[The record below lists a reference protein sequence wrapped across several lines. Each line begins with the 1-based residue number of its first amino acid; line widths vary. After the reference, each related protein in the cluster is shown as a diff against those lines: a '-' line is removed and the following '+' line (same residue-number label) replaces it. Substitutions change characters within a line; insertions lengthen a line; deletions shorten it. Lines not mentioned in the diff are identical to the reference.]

1 MHTEKTTCCKT
12 KPVAALKRTPSKRN
26 GFLSFL
32 STALIIVLPKCPFCI
47 AAYSGALFMFYE
59 VDAAALAPVY
69 VHLKP
74 LLGMLVT
81 ATIAMNYKG
90 RKSRIALAIVLV
102 SMLFLLPAWVIYSAF
117 FAGAWYNG
125 NFEYFY
131 RFLKKASPGEGK
143 VRNV

>member
-12 KPVAALKRTPSKRN
+12 KP
-26 GFLSFL
+26 
-32 STALIIVLPKCPFCI
+32 
-47 AAYSGALFMFYE
+47 
-59 VDAAALAPVY
+59 LAPV
-69 VHLKP
+69 
-74 LLGMLVT
+74 
-81 ATIAMNYKG
+81 
-90 RKSRIALAIVLV
+90 ALAIVLV
-102 SMLFLLPAWVIYSAF
+102 SMLFLLLDTYANLHLLPAWVIYSAF

>member
-12 KPVAALKRTPSKRN
+12 KPVVALKRTPSKKN

-32 STALIIVLPKCPFCI
+32 STALIIILPKCPFCI

-90 RKSRIALAIVLV
+90 RKSQVALAIVLV
-102 SMLFLLPAWVIYSAF
+102 SMLFLLLDTYANIHLLPAWVIYSAF

-131 RFLKKASPGEGK
+131 RFLKKA
-143 VRNV
+143 